1 MLNSSKPMIQA
12 FCLQM
17 GGRAP
22 PLFEGAPA
30 RLKHHPASK
39 KVHRAQMDPFS
50 TCNAHVH
57 WDCNCGGLRPP
68 TPLLSF
74 HTVHGLLSRT
84 SRRQEELCQS
94 HNVNVEVFQ
103 DSTSIIQAFCLQM
116 VEAAPRCVV
125 PRKLVS
131 NIILAAKAEPIWTLS
146 QPMMQTYIA
155 PPPPP
160 LSVYTVHG
168 LLSRTLRHEEELRR

>member
-1 MLNSSKPMIQA
+1 MIQA